1 MTIFQKRNKKRLDC
15 PENNLK
21 KRVLVGEK
29 RSLEKL
35 EGEVKEFSQNIEA
48 KGKER
53 KDEIRSYSR
62 SNPEA
67 YNS

>member
-1 MTIFQKRNKKRLDC
+1 MGD
-15 PENNLK
+15 
-21 KRVLVGEK
+21 K

-53 KDEIRSYSR
+53 KDKMRSYSR